1 MASAFAATHHDGT
14 AVRNAAAIW
23 RARKVELALRG
34 AETMTKAL
42 GEGRK
47 IASSGLAGVGLQ
59 LGRRWLVLQNP
70 KALTLPA
77 KLY

>member
-1 MASAFAATHHDGT
+1 MTEPQLGT
-14 AVRNAAAIW
+14 RPRFGGQERSSW
-23 RARKVELALRG
+23 LLGG
-34 AETMTKAL
+34 AETMSKAL

-47 IASSGLAGVGLQ
+47 VASSGLAGVGLQ
-59 LGRRWLVLQNP
+59 LGRRWLVLLYP